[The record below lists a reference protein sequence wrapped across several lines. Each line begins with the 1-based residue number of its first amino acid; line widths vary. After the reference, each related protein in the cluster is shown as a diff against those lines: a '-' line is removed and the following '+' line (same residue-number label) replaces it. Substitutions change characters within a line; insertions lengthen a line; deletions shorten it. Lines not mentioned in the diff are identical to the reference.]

1 VVGMVKYVIFE
12 RRMDNRNQAYLLSV
26 GVLEAGSLQEAV
38 NNINDNFDNY
48 VDSSYAGGEICLER
62 IEQIRR

>member
-1 VVGMVKYVIFE
+1 MVKYVIFE